1 MRLFKRQLVL
11 IARALAQ
18 QPKVVLLD
26 ELTASVDF
34 GNQGRAMQEARRLAS
49 QGLAVLLLTHD
60 PNHPLR
66 HANQAMLIFGV
77 AA

>member
-49 QGLAVLLLTHD
+49 
-60 PNHPLR
+60 
-66 HANQAMLIFGV
+66 
-77 AA
+77 